1 MTGWEEILERETLTK
16 EERKKVCGWLMT
28 TESHMNN
35 LIASYFT
42 VKDFKAVWE
51 RKIGDGVI
59 GGKACGMLA
68 ARKLVQ
74 LKLPECA
81 AHLEPHNS
89 YFIGTNVFYQYLVV
103 NRCLAFNSAH
113 RFTTRYW

>member
-51 RKIGDGVI
+51 RRHRRKGLRHA
-59 GGKACGMLA
+59 GGPKAGPA
-68 ARKLVQ
+68 
-74 LKLPECA
+74 
-81 AHLEPHNS
+81 
-89 YFIGTNVFYQYLVV
+89 
-103 NRCLAFNSAH
+103 
-113 RFTTRYW
+113 